1 MLLFVIPQLTT
12 HGLAQ
17 AEPTDFWQVP
27 ESSTLQLA
35 PGLDDERTL
44 TNFKYAMYLK
54 LPIGVGTSYCFC
66 NASISGPG
74 WAAGRASQSERER
87 HLRLRLHAAE
97 HT

>member
-54 LPIGVGTSYCFC
+54 VSVM
-66 NASISGPG
+66 SGCRVMDR
-74 WAAGRASQSERER
+74 AGQHSSGAPVRCVLEIW
-87 HLRLRLHAAE
+87 
-97 HT
+97 